1 MKPSMTTAVALVAAL
16 SAVPARSEETSREQ
30 VRAEAASAAKAGE
43 IGRGEAVNVPVPPS
57 TKPRADVKAET
68 RAAVKSRAIDHG
80 EVTSVPPVASSGK
93 TRAEV
98 KAEAASAIQATPPR
112 KPDAAASAR

>member
-30 VRAEAASAAKAGE
+30 VRAEAASA
-43 IGRGEAVNVPVPPS
+43 
-57 TKPRADVKAET
+57 
-68 RAAVKSRAIDHG
+68 
-80 EVTSVPPVASSGK
+80 
-93 TRAEV
+93 
-98 KAEAASAIQATPPR
+98 IQATPPR